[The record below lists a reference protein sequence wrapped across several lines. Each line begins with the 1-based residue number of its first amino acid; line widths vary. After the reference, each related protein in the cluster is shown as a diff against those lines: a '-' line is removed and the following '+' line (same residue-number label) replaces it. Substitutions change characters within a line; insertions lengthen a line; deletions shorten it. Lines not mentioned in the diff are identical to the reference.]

1 MEELIKY
8 YKKVEILCKID
19 IKKLHNVEFDDL
31 YDYYIHKLL
40 VLWNR
45 YQNKHKDS
53 YTFEKLYNADK
64 QFWLYNYLNSSKKR
78 HEISYDVIIDDL
90 GEEEQSY
97 LLEDFDDLD
106 KKIENKL
113 YIQQLIKKAN
123 FNKQEM
129 KCIQLFLDGYKV
141 NEINK
146 IFGTKKIW
154 KDVRKKMK
162 EAKELIK

>member
-1 MEELIKY
+1 M
-8 YKKVEILCKID
+8 
-19 IKKLHNVEFDDL
+19 
-31 YDYYIHKLL
+31 
-40 VLWNR
+40 
-45 YQNKHKDS
+45 
-53 YTFEKLYNADK
+53 
-64 QFWLYNYLNSSKKR
+64 
-78 HEISYDVIIDDL
+78 
-90 GEEEQSY
+90 
-97 LLEDFDDLD
+97 LEDFDDLD

-162 EAKELIK
+162 KAKELIK

>member
-8 YKKVEILCKID
+8 YKKVEILCRVD
-19 IKKLHNVEFDDL
+19 IKKLHHVEFDEL

-45 YQNKHKDS
+45 YQNKHKNN

-78 HEISYDVIIDDL
+78 HEISYDSIIDGL

-97 LLEDFDDLD
+97 LSEDFNNPYNKIDEKIYLD
-106 KKIENKL
+106 E
-113 YIQQLIKKAN
+113 LIKKAN
-123 FNKQEM
+123 LTKEEL
-129 KCIQLFLDGYKV
+129 KCIKLYLKGYTIK
-141 NEINK
+141 EINSILGRKVWINVKNK
-146 IFGTKKIW
+146 I
-154 KDVRKKMK
+154 RK
-162 EAKELIK
+162 